1 MCQTNQDDPVN
12 MIILFKLTK
21 SATDLEGEDDISI
34 FIFAQLTLTHER
46 LEELEQ
52 SNKMLKERAQQ
63 LQSTVDVL
71 NKDKLQQEK
80 RSQTKVNKL
89 QHDFDEERL
98 MNEQLRQNQTY
109 FQSEMLKLREE
120 FETAMKQKNQVR
132 STSFFSVCEESPVS
146 LSLA

>member
-1 MCQTNQDDPVN
+1 MSVQYTYLLTSQLESQRRFFED
-12 MIILFKLTK
+12 KLQFV
-21 SATDLEGEDDISI
+21 EDV
-34 FIFAQLTLTHER
+34 THER

-109 FQSEMLKLREE
+109 FQSETVKLREE

-132 STSFFSVCEESPVS
+132 STSFFLSFPGKNR